1 MSLQSSDIKFRLKQ
15 IAQDLGFFSVGFS
28 KAEFLAEEAPRLEN
42 WLSKQQHGKMGYMEN
57 HFDMRLDPRL
67 LVPGSKTVISF
78 LYNYFPEQQQPS
90 DTYQLSKYA
99 YGKDYHDVIK
109 NQLRKLMDRVKAEIG
124 DVEGRIFVDSAPVLE
139 KAWAKKSGLG
149 WIGKNANLIHP
160 KAGSF
165 YFLAEWI
172 CDLDIEPD
180 GPIRDYCGTC
190 TRCIDA
196 CPTDAIVE
204 PYVVDGS
211 KCISYL
217 TIELKDQLIPSAF
230 KGKMDNW
237 MYGCDIC
244 QDVCPWNRF
253 SKPHNEPQFQPHPML
268 FDLTKND
275 WKDLT
280 EELYRELFRGSAVKR
295 AKFDGLKRNVQ
306 FIENK
311 PKK

>member
-1 MSLQSSDIKFRLKQ
+1 MSLQSSDIKSRIKQ

-42 WLSKQQHGKMGYMEN
+42 WLNKQQHGKMGYMEN

-124 DVEGRIFVDSAPVLE
+124 DVEGRVFVDSAPVLE

-196 CPTDAIVE
+196 CPTDAILE

-217 TIELKDQLIPSAF
+217 TIELKDQLLPSAF
-230 KGKMDNW
+230 KGKLDDW

-275 WKDLT
+275 WEDLT

-306 FIENK
+306 FIKTLNS
-311 PKK
+311 

>member
-268 FDLTKND
+268 FDLTKDD
-275 WKDLT
+275 WEDLT

-306 FIENK
+306 FIKTLNS
-311 PKK
+311 